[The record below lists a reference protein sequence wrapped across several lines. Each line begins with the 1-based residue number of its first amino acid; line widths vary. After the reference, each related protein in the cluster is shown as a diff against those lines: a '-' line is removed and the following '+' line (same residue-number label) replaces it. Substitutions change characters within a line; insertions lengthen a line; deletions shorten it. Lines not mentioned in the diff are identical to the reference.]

1 MGAGAGNDV
10 CVFALYIKNTSSC
23 LMHSPVTFGVA
34 GLGLGVQ
41 VQVRVQATMY
51 LVTSV
56 PAQHITYVFMLD
68 CVPVADAGVPP
79 RLPPLPS
86 PASW

>member
-1 MGAGAGNDV
+1 
-10 CVFALYIKNTSSC
+10 
-23 LMHSPVTFGVA
+23 MHSSVTFGVA

-51 LVTSV
+51 QTSV
-56 PAQHITYVFMLD
+56 PAQHIIFVVMFD

-79 RLPPLPS
+79 LALPCILLM
-86 PASW
+86 

>member
-1 MGAGAGNDV
+1 
-10 CVFALYIKNTSSC
+10 
-23 LMHSPVTFGVA
+23 MH
-34 GLGLGVQ
+34 VQ

-56 PAQHITYVFMLD
+56 PAQHITYVAMLD

-79 RLPPLPS
+79 VCPRCPPLHLGDGAGMRAVEVS
-86 PASW
+86 NTKA

>member
-1 MGAGAGNDV
+1 
-10 CVFALYIKNTSSC
+10 
-23 LMHSPVTFGVA
+23 MHSPVTFGVA

-56 PAQHITYVFMLD
+56 PAQHITYVVMLD
-68 CVPVADAGVPP
+68 CVPVADARVPP
-79 RLPPLPS
+79 RL
-86 PASW
+86 